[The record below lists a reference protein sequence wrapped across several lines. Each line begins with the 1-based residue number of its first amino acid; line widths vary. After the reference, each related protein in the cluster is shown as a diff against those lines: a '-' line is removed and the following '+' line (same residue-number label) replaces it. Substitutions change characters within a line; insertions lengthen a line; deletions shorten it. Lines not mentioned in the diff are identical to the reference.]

1 MDKTAGLFFK
11 NKLFNRV
18 LPIVS
23 VSVFLGAF
31 YYFTAPMIWLDI
43 RNAREAALLWPDE
56 GLHLRSIERMQSQH
70 TWELLHHA
78 YTAFYS
84 HFSYLVSLFL
94 NGFAE
99 AIPTGGFI
107 TGSRWASYLSI
118 QVLILIVFWRLSRL
132 MESWKWAFLGM
143 CFVGMQRGSYYFA
156 ITMHPEP
163 PMLLG
168 IVIAIFSATEYLRR
182 PRFLLLSWMA
192 LGTALAI
199 ASKLQALLL
208 LPWAGIIFLI
218 GLWIGRIKVL
228 STIFL
233 WMTGSLTTL
242 VSGVI
247 LFTPYQVFHWQRL
260 WQGIQSERK
269 VQTYTEINLFDWVE
283 YTASNELVGY
293 SYSML
298 LLLSFYSF
306 ARRFYKN
313 RNNMRE
319 WLSRP
324 IPALFIANLIWV
336 LIGTGYVFV
345 EVEVLIAR
353 YLIHVAPSLMLLT
366 FVGVYWL
373 SVTPSTKRQL
383 TGIIL
388 LIIIIAAGLQQ
399 QTKHASFDFKVRKRI
414 ADRLVHIRQAMAQL
428 EKIVPQDS
436 HILNPSGLHM
446 DSQWFTNAHHEN
458 PTMQVIERSKIEFL
472 LINEGYLASLRRE
485 GVSLEDSDTESVYPD
500 EIKFMSALT
509 LDGVGEKFQ
518 VLREFPKARLT
529 LYHRKYQN

>member
-1 MDKTAGLFFK
+1 MARLLFK
-11 NKLFNRV
+11 NKLFTSV

-43 RNAREAALLWPDE
+43 RNAREADLLWVDE

-84 HFSYLVSLFL
+84 HISYLVSWFL

-99 AIPTGGFI
+99 TISTGGFI

-118 QVLILIVFWRLSRL
+118 QVLILTVFWRLSSL

-168 IVIAIFSATEYLRR
+168 IVIAIFSATEYMRR
-182 PRFLLLSWMA
+182 PRFLLLSCMA
-192 LGTALAI
+192 LGIALAI

-218 GLWIGRIKVL
+218 GLWIGRIKAL
-228 STIFL
+228 RTIFL
-233 WMTGSLTTL
+233 WMIGSLTTL

-269 VQTYTEINLFDWVE
+269 VQTYTEINIFDWIE

-293 SYSML
+293 SYSVL
-298 LLLSFYSF
+298 LLFSFYSF
-306 ARRFYKN
+306 SKRFYKN

-319 WLSRP
+319 WLSKP
-324 IPALFIANLIWV
+324 IPALFVANLIWV
-336 LIGTGYVFV
+336 MIGTGYVFV
-345 EVEVLIAR
+345 GVEVLIAR
-353 YLIHVAPSLMLLT
+353 YLIHVAPSLMLLA

-373 SVTPSTKRQL
+373 SVTPSTKRQF

-388 LIIIIAAGLQQ
+388 LIIIVGAGLQQ
-399 QTKHASFDFKVRKRI
+399 QTKHASFDFRVRKEI
-414 ADRLVHIRQAMAQL
+414 ADRLVYIRKAMAEL
-428 EKIVPQDS
+428 KIIVPQDS
-436 HILNPSGLHM
+436 HILTPRGLLM
-446 DSQWFTNAHHEN
+446 DSKWFANTHQVN
-458 PTMQVIERSKIEFL
+458 PIMQIIEQSKIEYL
-472 LINEGYLASLRRE
+472 LIHEGYLASLNRE
-485 GVSLEDSDTESVYPD
+485 GVSLEDSRTESVYRD

-509 LDGVGEKFQ
+509 LDGVGEEFQ
-518 VLREFPKARLT
+518 VLREYSKARLT

>member
-1 MDKTAGLFFK
+1 MARLLFK
-11 NKLFNRV
+11 NKLFTSV

-23 VSVFLGAF
+23 LSVFLGAF

-43 RNAREAALLWPDE
+43 RNAREADLLWVDE

-84 HFSYLVSLFL
+84 HISYLVSWFL

-99 AIPTGGFI
+99 TISTGGFI

-118 QVLILIVFWRLSRL
+118 QVLILTVFWRLSSL
-132 MESWKWAFLGM
+132 MESWKWALLGM

-168 IVIAIFSATEYLRR
+168 IVIAIFSATEYMRR
-182 PRFLLLSWMA
+182 PRFLLLSCMA
-192 LGTALAI
+192 LGIALAI

-218 GLWIGRIKVL
+218 GLWIGRIKAL
-228 STIFL
+228 RTIFL
-233 WMTGSLTTL
+233 WMIGSLTTL

-269 VQTYTEINLFDWVE
+269 VQTYTEINIFDWIE

-293 SYSML
+293 SYSVL
-298 LLLSFYSF
+298 LLFSFYSF
-306 ARRFYKN
+306 SKRFYKN

-319 WLSRP
+319 WLSKP
-324 IPALFIANLIWV
+324 IPALFVANLIWV
-336 LIGTGYVFV
+336 MIGTGYVFV
-345 EVEVLIAR
+345 GVEVLIAR
-353 YLIHVAPSLMLLT
+353 YLIHVAPSLMLLA

-373 SVTPSTKRQL
+373 SVTPSTKRQF

-388 LIIIIAAGLQQ
+388 LIIIVGAGLQQ
-399 QTKHASFDFKVRKRI
+399 QTKHASFDFRVRKEI
-414 ADRLVHIRQAMAQL
+414 ADRLVYIRKAMAEL
-428 EKIVPQDS
+428 KIIVPQDS
-436 HILNPSGLHM
+436 HILTPRGLLM
-446 DSQWFTNAHHEN
+446 DSKWFTNTHQVN
-458 PTMQVIERSKIEFL
+458 PIMQIIEQSKIEYL
-472 LINEGYLASLRRE
+472 LIHEGYLASLNRE
-485 GVSLEDSDTESVYPD
+485 GVSLEDSRTESVYRD

-509 LDGVGEKFQ
+509 LDGVGEEFQ
-518 VLREFPKARLT
+518 VLREYSKARLT

>member
-1 MDKTAGLFFK
+1 VAGILFT

-18 LPIVS
+18 LPILL
-23 VSVFLGAF
+23 VSVFLGTF

-43 RNAREAALLWPDE
+43 RNAREADLLWLDE

-70 TWELLHHA
+70 TWELLHQA

-84 HFSYLVSLFL
+84 HISYLVSWFL
-94 NGFAE
+94 NGFE
-99 AIPTGGFI
+99 ESISTVGFI

-118 QVLILIVFWRLSRL
+118 QVLILTVFWRLSSL
-132 MESWKWAFLGM
+132 MESWKWALLGM
-143 CFVGMQRGSYYFA
+143 CFVGMQRGSYFFA

-182 PRFLLLSWMA
+182 PRFLMLSWMG
-192 LGTALAI
+192 LGIALAI

-208 LPWAGIIFLI
+208 LPWAGMIFLI
-218 GLWIGRIKVL
+218 GLWIGRIKDL
-228 STIFL
+228 RTIIL
-233 WMTGSLTTL
+233 WIIGSLTTL
-242 VSGVI
+242 LSGVI

-293 SYSML
+293 SYSIL
-298 LLLSFYSF
+298 LLLSLYSF

-313 RNNMRE
+313 RNNLRE

-324 IPALFIANLIWV
+324 VPALYIANLIWV

-373 SVTPSTKRQL
+373 SVTPSTKRQFA
-383 TGIIL
+383 GIIL
-388 LIIIIAAGLQQ
+388 LIIVVAAGLQQ
-399 QTKHASFDFKVRKRI
+399 QTKHASFDFRVRKGI
-414 ADRLVHIRQAMAQL
+414 ADRLVHVRQAMAEL
-428 EKIVPQDS
+428 KIIVPQDS
-436 HILNPSGLHM
+436 HILTPRGFLL
-446 DSQWFTNAHHEN
+446 DSQWFTNAHQVN
-458 PTMQVIERSKIEFL
+458 PKMQIIEQSKIEFL
-472 LINEGYLASLRRE
+472 LIHEGYLVSLKRE
-485 GVSLEDSDTESVYPD
+485 GMSLEDSKTESIYRD
-500 EIKFMSALT
+500 EIKFLSALK
-509 LDGVGEKFQ
+509 LDGVGDKFQ
-518 VLREFPKARLT
+518 VLREFSKARLT
-529 LYHRKYQN
+529 LYHRKHQN

>member
-1 MDKTAGLFFK
+1 VARLLFK
-11 NKLFNRV
+11 NKLFTSV

-23 VSVFLGAF
+23 LSVFLGAF

-43 RNAREAALLWPDE
+43 RNAREADLLWLDE

-84 HFSYLVSLFL
+84 HISYLVSCFF
-94 NGFAE
+94 NGFE
-99 AIPTGGFI
+99 DPISTGGFI

-118 QVLILIVFWRLSRL
+118 QVLILTVFWRLSSL

-168 IVIAIFSATEYLRR
+168 IVIAIFSATEYMRR
-182 PRFLLLSWMA
+182 PRFLLLSCMA
-192 LGTALAI
+192 LGIALAI

-218 GLWIGRIKVL
+218 GLWIGRIKAL
-228 STIFL
+228 RTIFL
-233 WMTGSLTTL
+233 WMIGSLTTL

-269 VQTYTEINLFDWVE
+269 VQTYTEINIFDWIE

-293 SYSML
+293 SYSVL
-298 LLLSFYSF
+298 LLFSFYSF
-306 ARRFYKN
+306 SKRFYKN

-319 WLSRP
+319 WLSKP
-324 IPALFIANLIWV
+324 IPALFVANLIWV
-336 LIGTGYVFV
+336 MLGTGYVFV
-345 EVEVLIAR
+345 GVEVLIAR
-353 YLIHVAPSLMLLT
+353 YLIHVAPSLMLLA

-373 SVTPSTKRQL
+373 SVTPSTKRQF

-388 LIIIIAAGLQQ
+388 LIIIVGAGLQQ
-399 QTKHASFDFKVRKRI
+399 QTKHASFDFRVRKEI
-414 ADRLVHIRQAMAQL
+414 ADRLVYIRKAMAEL
-428 EKIVPQDS
+428 KIIVPQDS
-436 HILNPSGLHM
+436 HILTPRGLLM
-446 DSQWFTNAHHEN
+446 DSQWFTNTHQVN
-458 PTMQVIERSKIEFL
+458 PIMQIIEQSKIEYL
-472 LINEGYLASLRRE
+472 LIHEGYLASLNRE
-485 GVSLEDSDTESVYPD
+485 GVSLEDSRTESVYRD

-509 LDGVGEKFQ
+509 LDGVGEEFQ
-518 VLREFPKARLT
+518 VLREYSKARLT